1 MRQAM
6 LQQQVDVRGLMRP
19 MEVAGSDVRDP
30 DADAAAV
37 ICRRVDRQVFQ
48 R

>member
-1 MRQAM
+1 
-6 LQQQVDVRGLMRP
+6 

-37 ICRRVDRQVFQ
+37 IFRRIDGQVFQ